1 MLEPCARVWLLSGVW
16 FVHDWVSFLWEP
28 EHEGPCRLIWGKHLA
43 LGAHKPSW
51 MLLRLDLGGCQGK
64 WPLNHAYFTNGISR
78 ELKVSLRHLL
88 FPIHKVLAAL
98 LLF

>member
-1 MLEPCARVWLLSGVW
+1 MLEPCARVWPLSRVTLA
-16 FVHDWVSFLWEP
+16 WVSFLWEL
-28 EHEGPCRLIWGKHLA
+28 EHEGPYKLTWEHLA

-51 MLLRLDLGGCQGK
+51 MPLRLDLGGYQGK
-64 WPLNHAYFTNGISR
+64 WPLNHARFTNGISR

-88 FPIHKVLAAL
+88 FPIHKVPAAL